1 MAAANRCIPCYQ
13 RVSEDLVGHFRDSI
27 ELEKA
32 KIEAKTELGHTP
44 YCILGLLSAVKRTIK
59 HILKLSYLKIAF
71 FISVR
76 YDSYAGEV
84 FLHFVQSIFSKIFTL
99 PAPKKIFSSQ
109 KKSSDKKVIHIF
121 SPDQNQINKR
131 VPIPPKIFLYFLN
144 FWMLE

>member
-1 MAAANRCIPCYQ
+1 VSPRPHSYAPGRAADPPGRKVAAANRCIPCYQ

-32 KIEAKTELGHTP
+32 KIEAKTGLGHTP
-44 YCILGLLSAVKRTIK
+44 YCILGLLSAVKRTII

-99 PAPKKIFSSQ
+99 PALKKFFPA
-109 KKSSDKKVIHIF
+109 KKNPQTKKLSTF
-121 SPDQNQINKR
+121 FPQIKT
-131 VPIPPKIFLYFLN
+131 K
-144 FWMLE
+144 

>member
-1 MAAANRCIPCYQ
+1 VAAANRCIPCYQ

-71 FISVR
+71 FISLI

-109 KKSSDKKVIHIF
+109 KKSSDKKVIHTF